1 MFDERYDALTSKE
14 KEVFAHCVNNLML
27 KSFILRDN
35 YDRQSKIMKPNPDYS
50 FIEKNIDLVRDY
62 LEYSGWI
69 VEKDSSLGVI
79 MIQNEYHENR
89 IRLDLM
95 TSLMIYALR
104 YAYEIQREQN
114 SLTQEVYFS
123 SPSLIQLMI
132 EKSLLQE
139 NKRPSATSLASCY
152 RFLENHNIITRVS
165 GDYRD
170 RDLQFYILPSI
181 LYVIDNDRINAIFDQ
196 VERSSR

>member
-132 EKSLLQE
+132 EKSLLQ
-139 NKRPSATSLASCY
+139 
-152 RFLENHNIITRVS
+152 
-165 GDYRD
+165 
-170 RDLQFYILPSI
+170 
-181 LYVIDNDRINAIFDQ
+181 
-196 VERSSR
+196 